1 MKIRQK
7 ISQLIKNNPQDIF
20 NYISKSIKGVDDTS
34 TFLPSPSSFTVFPV
48 GPPGGP
54 PGRPE
59 GLLRRPSRPGW
70 PRGQG
75 LKSFTFRALIPPGSN
90 DGSGEANLPAVVIP
104 LVPEQEA
111 TSTSR
116 PGLGVPGEPGNPLR
130 VAGFQ
135 FIRLDGVTSIRNCTF
150 SGLKSEEFLS
160 LCC

>member
-34 TFLPSPSSFTVFPV
+34 TFPPSPSSSTPFPV
-48 GPPGGP
+48 EPSGFPGGP
-54 PGRPE
+54 RGCT
-59 GLLRRPSRPGW
+59 
-70 PRGQG
+70 RGQG

-150 SGLKSEEFLS
+150 SGLKYTEEFLS